1 MSDERSEGLAALQK
15 QIRERLREGLSR
27 VERLEEATTQESI
40 DKWMGVE
47 IKRYGGR
54 RIEVDDAE

>member
-1 MSDERSEGLAALQK
+1 MGRATPRAFEIMGIK
-15 QIRERLREGLSR
+15 VMR

-40 DKWMGVE
+40 DKWMGGE